1 MAELYEPFSV
11 EFINWLFKH
20 LHKVYKD
27 KCSKEFIDQVLEPE
41 CVKKLY
47 SDMFQ
52 SSGSETD
59 GLLFETAVIASEIDD
74 GIPFEEGL
82 KSLERRLKSGSS
94 RSELNVDRNEKKIAM
109 ALYDFSG
116 GSKNQISFRKEDLFL
131 VEQSSGKWLYAEKGE
146 ERLGKERGWVPHNY
160 ILIFERVLSEKL
172 ANIVGKSYY
181 APRIQVFLK
190 YYSELRGWS
199 KKTLLF

>member
-52 SSGSETD
+52 SSGSKTD

-172 ANIVGKSYY
+172 ANIDGKSDY
-181 APRIQVFLK
+181 ASRIQNFSNFLK
-190 YYSELRGWS
+190 YYSELLRVFS
-199 KKTLLF
+199 KS

>member
-1 MAELYEPFSV
+1 M
-11 EFINWLFKH
+11 I
-20 LHKVYKD
+20 
-27 KCSKEFIDQVLEPE
+27 
-41 CVKKLY
+41 
-47 SDMFQ
+47 
-52 SSGSETD
+52 
-59 GLLFETAVIASEIDD
+59 AV
-74 GIPFEEGL
+74 
-82 KSLERRLKSGSS
+82 
-94 RSELNVDRNEKKIAM
+94 

-199 KKTLLF
+199 KKILF